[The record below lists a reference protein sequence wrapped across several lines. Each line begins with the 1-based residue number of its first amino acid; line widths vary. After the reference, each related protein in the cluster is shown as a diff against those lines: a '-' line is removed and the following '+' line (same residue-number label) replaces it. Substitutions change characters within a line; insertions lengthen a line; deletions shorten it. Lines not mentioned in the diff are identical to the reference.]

1 MRKVRWEWLIKIAK
15 HIVNII
21 PLKWLPTVSWKVK
34 KCKFQPNKLP
44 KVLHWITFR
53 ASSTQL
59 IDKVLRLLQ
68 KCCIKMAEN
77 VHLIQFISQTSLV
90 TPDCFCIKNSVD
102 NLFYTRKIMLVLKK
116 IRSSEIFFK
125 CAYLALKLKEI
136 SLNAKK
142 ISRSPNSFAK

>member
-34 KCKFQPNKLP
+34 KCKFQPNELP

-116 IRSSEIFFK
+116 IRSSEFF
-125 CAYLALKLKEI
+125 LKLKES

-142 ISRSPNSFAK
+142 ISWSPNSFAK